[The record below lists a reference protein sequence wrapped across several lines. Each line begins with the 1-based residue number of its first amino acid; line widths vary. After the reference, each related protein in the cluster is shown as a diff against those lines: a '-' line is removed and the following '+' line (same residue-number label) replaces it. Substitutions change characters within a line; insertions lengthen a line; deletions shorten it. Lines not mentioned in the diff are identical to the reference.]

1 MIDDPSNP
9 NGIVI
14 KEGSS
19 WLCFYPSRPSRA
31 WGALSPSARK
41 QMLSKD
47 SLQRIRPHSYGLAC
61 LALEARVT
69 CAAFYWLTGHQPMT
83 PNSFNRLSIK
93 KTQTKKKPDM
103 LRRHHTSPRT
113 YMSLIHSWI
122 KYLFMFSAPA
132 YGWLRKVSGLQ
143 IAHSVPG
150 LPGSICACLEEG
162 VFPIGY
168 TVFPESWPHGDS
180 FSSFS

>member
-1 MIDDPSNP
+1 MCIIKSIPFTLRKTLPWMIDDPSNP

-41 QMLSKD
+41 QILSKD

-93 KTQTKKKPDM
+93 KKQQKKNQTCCEDTTHPQG
-103 LRRHHTSPRT
+103 LTCHSF
-113 YMSLIHSWI
+113 IHGSNI
-122 KYLFMFSAPA
+122 CSC
-132 YGWLRKVSGLQ
+132 
-143 IAHSVPG
+143 SVL
-150 LPGSICACLEEG
+150 LPMVG
-162 VFPIGY
+162 
-168 TVFPESWPHGDS
+168 
-180 FSSFS
+180 